1 MASGFPD
8 PHTYEFPE
16 WVLFDDYFYH
26 ARDVVSFGDELSLE
40 NLRDAYRKGIF
51 PWHIDGMPLPWYCPE
66 KRAILRFKDLHVP
79 RSLEKER
86 RRELFTFT
94 IDKAFGEVIEE
105 CSKAPRSG
113 QKGTWITSDFVE
125 KYTKLNKEGLAHSV
139 EAWDAEGALVGGL
152 YGVDAGGVFCGES
165 MFFKLP
171 NASKL
176 ALLFLID
183 HLKKRGSTWLDAQVM
198 TPHMKTL
205 GAIEI
210 SRKEFLLRLRETQGF
225 ELDLFDKKAKRAP
238 R

>member
-1 MASGFPD
+1 MGFPD
-8 PHTYEFPE
+8 PFTYEFPE
-16 WVLFDDYFYH
+16 WVLSEDYFYH
-26 ARDVVSFGDELSLE
+26 ARDVVSFGDELSLGNIAE
-40 NLRDAYRKGIF
+40 AYRKGIF
-51 PWHIDGMPLPWYCPE
+51 PWHIDGIPLPWYCPE
-66 KRAILRFKDLHVP
+66 KRAILKFKNLHIP

-86 RRELFTFT
+86 RRGLFTFT
-94 IDKAFGEVIEE
+94 IDKAFRDVIQE
-105 CSKAPRSG
+105 CAKAPRSG
-113 QKGTWITSDFVE
+113 QKGTWITSEFVE
-125 KYTKLNKEGLAHSV
+125 QYTKLHEAGIAHSV

-205 GAIEI
+205 GATET
-210 SRKEFLLRLRETQGF
+210 SRKKFLKRLRETQVL
-225 ELDLFDKKAKRAP
+225 ELDLFDPKVKRAP
-238 R
+238 K

>member
-1 MASGFPD
+1 MTFPD

-26 ARDVVSFGDELSLE
+26 ATDIVSFGDKLTVE
-40 NLRDAYRKGIF
+40 NLRDAYRNGIF
-51 PWHIDGMPLPWYCPE
+51 PWHVDGMPLPWYCPE
-66 KRAILRFKDLHVP
+66 KRAILRFKDLHIP

-86 RRELFTFT
+86 RREIFTFT
-94 IDKAFGEVIEE
+94 IDKDFSTVITE
-105 CSKAPRSG
+105 CAKASRSG
-113 QKGTWITSDFVE
+113 QKGTWITNEFVE
-125 KYTKLNKEGLAHSV
+125 VYTKLHNAGMAHSI
-139 EAWDAEGALVGGL
+139 EARDAEGALVGGL

-183 HLKKRGSTWLDAQVM
+183 HLKKRGATWLDAQVM
-198 TPHMKTL
+198 TPHMRTL
-205 GAIEI
+205 GAREI
-210 SRKEFLLRLRETQGF
+210 TRHEFLRRLRETQGF
-225 ELDLFDKKAKRAP
+225 ELSLFGTKARRAP